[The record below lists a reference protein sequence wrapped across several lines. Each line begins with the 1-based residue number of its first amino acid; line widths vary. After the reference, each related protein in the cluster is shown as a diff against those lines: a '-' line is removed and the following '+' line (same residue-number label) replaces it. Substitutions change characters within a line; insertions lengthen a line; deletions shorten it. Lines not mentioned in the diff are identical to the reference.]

1 MYRPLSGMLC
11 VDGDIKGHGSSK
23 IYTSIRKWD
32 DLGYLFP
39 LLPAH
44 WSLKALRPCA
54 HSQMM
59 SLSFPKMW
67 QGSLGQSVVVRNK
80 LFQCWNPP
88 RSVTIPFR
96 IGAIHTQCF
105 GVASSS
111 PTWEAQGCRAAWSML
126 PSPAAVFRQEHRNF
140 SSCVSVSYLGKIS
153 SVISLY
159 HRASCC
165 NKREEKSNRCDRCD
179 LQRTEQKGA
188 GEYNSFHP
196 FSWIKGN
203 NLLRH
208 L

>member
-1 MYRPLSGMLC
+1 MYRPLSGLLC
-11 VDGDIKGHGSSK
+11 VDGDIKSYGSSK

-44 WSLKALRPCA
+44 WSPKALRPRA

-96 IGAIHTQCF
+96 IGAIHTQCL

-126 PSPAAVFRQEHRNF
+126 PSSAAL
-140 SSCVSVSYLGKIS
+140 SSGRSTGILVRVSLSHILRRYLLWYHCTTEPHAATKGKKKARD
-153 SVISLY
+153 VTGVTFKGL
-159 HRASCC
+159 
-165 NKREEKSNRCDRCD
+165 NRK
-179 LQRTEQKGA
+179 EQV
-188 GEYNSFHP
+188 NITLSIP
-196 FSWIKGN
+196 FLG
-203 NLLRH
+203 
-208 L
+208 